1 MVVEVEKP
9 LGAFWLDWL
18 YEKLSI
24 FGLEESETAIQEFFD
39 HLKIVILS
47 PNSSIFIVF
56 TITVKLYFTTWNFI
70 LRR

>member
-1 MVVEVEKP
+1 MMVVEVEKP

-39 HLKIVILS
+39 YVKNALHLDFHRI
-47 PNSSIFIVF
+47 
-56 TITVKLYFTTWNFI
+56 Y
-70 LRR
+70 